1 MLINCLQNLKKKKLD
16 KKKLEVGKAVPLGF
30 MGRPKDVARAAVFL
44 ASDQSEYITAQT
56 ICVDGGNVL
65 R

>member
-1 MLINCLQNLKKKKLD
+1 MGQKKR
-16 KKKLEVGKAVPLGF
+16 EVGKAVHLGF